1 MENIYIDLRQ
11 ENKWIRERLNNK
23 DMISINDLMDE
34 FEDLLFELE
43 GVQEELK
50 EFKNEVEENYE
61 PIKYS
66 KQIGEE

>member
-23 DMISINDLMDE
+23 DMISISDLMDE
-34 FEDLLFELE
+34 FENLLYELE

-61 PIKYS
+61 TIKYS
-66 KQIGEE
+66 RQIGEE

>member
-34 FEDLLFELE
+34 FENLLYELE

-61 PIKYS
+61 MIKYS
-66 KQIGEE
+66 RQIGEE

>member
-23 DMISINDLMDE
+23 DMISISDLMDE
-34 FEDLLFELE
+34 FENLLYELE
-43 GVQEELK
+43 EVQEE
-50 EFKNEVEENYE
+50 FKNFKSDVEDNYE

-66 KQIGEE
+66 RQIGEE